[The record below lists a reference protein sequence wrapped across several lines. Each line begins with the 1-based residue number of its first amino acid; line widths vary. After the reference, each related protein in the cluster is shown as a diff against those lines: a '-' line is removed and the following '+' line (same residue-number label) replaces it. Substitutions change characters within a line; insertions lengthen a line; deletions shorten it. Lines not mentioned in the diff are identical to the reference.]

1 MSSTISLRTVQN
13 SKALLLLPFPF
24 TGKQLTV
31 SKIKLVRT
39 FVYKH
44 QQCMYSK
51 MRIHG

>member
-13 SKALLLLPFPF
+13 SKALLLPFPF

-31 SKIKLVRT
+31 SKSKLVRT

>member
-13 SKALLLLPFPF
+13 SKALLLLPF

-31 SKIKLVRT
+31 SKSKLVRT